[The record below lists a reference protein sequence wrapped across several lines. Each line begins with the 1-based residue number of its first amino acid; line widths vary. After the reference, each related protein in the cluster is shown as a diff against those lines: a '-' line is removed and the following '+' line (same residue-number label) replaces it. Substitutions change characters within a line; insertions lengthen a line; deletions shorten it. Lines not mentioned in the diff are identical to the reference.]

1 MYDSGLVLIQWVK
14 IVNGNNEDT
23 SSQLASDEQII
34 EQQEER
40 EFLTRKKF
48 TKFVTVMFA
57 DMRSV
62 AADARAEGSGVANL
76 KSIKEHHN
84 RVMSAVRRHD
94 GVFVKTIGGDTVSC
108 FDEAQNAVRAAV
120 SIQQDMDRLN
130 MAQKSEMPVLVGIG
144 LHSGECIVKENDIS
158 GDAVDKAAWLK
169 SFANPGEIRI
179 SEDTYNALSDKN
191 EIYCRLVAKVTPH
204 GKKEPCNAYR
214 VFWNPQE
221 IESAQT
227 QTVGKNHA
235 SSAKPASKLKLAL
248 IVLMPVLLVL
258 ALTLRDKIGEKIG
271 LDDEDRSISHSIAP
285 SIPDPA
291 CSSACE

>member
-1 MYDSGLVLIQWVK
+1 M
-14 IVNGNNEDT
+14 NGNNEDT
-23 SSQLASDEQII
+23 SSQPASDEQIL
-34 EQQEER
+34 ERQEER
-40 EFLTRKKF
+40 ESLTRKKSA
-48 TKFVTVMFA
+48 KFVTVMFA

-62 AADARAEGSGVANL
+62 AADARAEGNGVANL
-76 KSIKEHHN
+76 NSIKEHHN
-84 RVMSAVRRHD
+84 RVMSAVRRYG

-108 FDEAQNAVRAAV
+108 FDEAQDAVRAAV

-130 MAQKSEMPVLVGIG
+130 MARESEMPVLIGIG
-144 LHSGECIVKENDIS
+144 LHSGKCIVKKNDIS

-169 SFANPGEIRI
+169 SSANPGEIRI

-191 EIYCRLVAKVTPH
+191 EIYCRLVEPVTPH

-214 VFWNPQE
+214 ALWNQQE
-221 IESAQT
+221 VESAQT
-227 QTVGKNHA
+227 QTVGGNHV
-235 SSAKPASKLKLAL
+235 SSAKPASKWKLAL
-248 IVLMPVLLVL
+248 IVLIPVLLVL